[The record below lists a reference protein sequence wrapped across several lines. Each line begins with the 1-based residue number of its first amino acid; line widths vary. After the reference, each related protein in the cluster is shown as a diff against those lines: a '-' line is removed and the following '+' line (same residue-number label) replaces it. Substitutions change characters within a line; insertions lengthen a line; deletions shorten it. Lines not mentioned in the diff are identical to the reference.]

1 MNTIR
6 GSALFGKRVL
16 SSIILLAV
24 CATPLWATEIAVI
37 VHKDNPLEDIS
48 FDNLRKICR
57 AEKQFWDGGEKIYL
71 LLRESGNQEKTIML
85 KTVYQMEEMG
95 LKKFW
100 LTKLFREEI
109 PSFPNALGSNEAV
122 KRFVAQVPNA
132 IGFIDG
138 QYVDDTVKVL
148 TIDGK
153 SFQSPGY
160 PLTDQSQ

>member
-1 MNTIR
+1 MINILD
-6 GSALFGKRVL
+6 SVLFGKRVMAAI
-16 SSIILLAV
+16 IILAI
-24 CATPLWATEIAVI
+24 CAAPLWATEVAVV

-48 FDNLRKICR
+48 LDNLRKICR

-71 LLRESGNQEKTIML
+71 LLRESGSQEKAIML
-85 KTVYQMEEMG
+85 KTVYRMDEME

-100 LTKLFREEI
+100 LAKLFREEI
-109 PSFPNALGSNEAV
+109 PSFPKTLGSNEAV
-122 KRFVAQVPNA
+122 KRFVAHVPNA

-153 SFQSPGY
+153 FLQSPGY